1 MKLVIDILTYPYRG
15 SGKYILIMCAILSL
29 IAALSGFAPF
39 FGLIA
44 SILFFGYFCAVFF
57 QMIQS
62 TATGGKEAPAFP
74 ETANIMEDI
83 IHPMLQVFGVIILSF
98 SPYFIYINLSD
109 DHSIVSTALITLGL
123 IYFPMALLAVIILGR
138 LSAAN
143 PLIVFPSI
151 FRAGWT
157 YWLGISLLI
166 LLYLVYIS

>member
-1 MKLVIDILTYPYRG
+1 LRCI
-15 SGKYILIMCAILSL
+15 
-29 IAALSGFAPF
+29 
-39 FGLIA
+39 
-44 SILFFGYFCAVFF
+44 
-57 QMIQS
+57 
-62 TATGGKEAPAFP
+62 FP
-74 ETANIMEDI
+74 NDPIYS
-83 IHPMLQVFGVIILSF
+83 IILSF

-166 LLYLVYIS
+166 LLYLVENYLEKLLSGNIFIEVIVMSTITSYTLMANARTLGLIYRERQEELYWI